1 MSYEVTLIGRHMIR
15 NAISRL
21 IDPLGHRRARA
32 KARGIRRDVAIPF
45 DMFDEIRSCSDTRSA
60 RKLAEVYHK
69 GQKNIWD
76 GRKVLDALKDKH
88 GEIQLPEE
96 KKRALSRI
104 LAVLL
109 WGELAAWKIS
119 ADLALHLEPLE
130 AKMAATS
137 QTHDEARHFYV
148 MYEYMSLLGDV
159 PHELGPAAEA
169 VLMGTQKTQD
179 LTRKLM
185 GMQLMIEP
193 MALTLFQLI
202 RRHEIDPF
210 LCELLLLYQRDEA
223 RHVALGVLHL
233 PKLLRELGPI
243 EAATLWSWQFR
254 QFWHEFSLVR
264 ELEDD
269 LETLGISPVDV
280 VRIGRGKQIRAN
292 QMLIEEF
299 GEDLA
304 VFDAF
309 VRFFD
314 GKSEWE
320 FPTRCTRRQYPQRL
334 ANAIAAARRGVGTVP
349 RNLVNA

>member
-1 MSYEVTLIGRHMIR
+1 MFRHR
-15 NAISRL
+15 LSRL
-21 IDPLGHRRARA
+21 IRPFKNAQRSRE
-32 KARGIRRDVAIPF
+32 KARGIRGHVAIPY
-45 DMFDEIRSCSDTRSA
+45 DMFDEIRSCTDARAA

-69 GQKNIWD
+69 GQKHVWD
-76 GRKVLDALKDKH
+76 GRKVLDDLRHKH
-88 GEIQLPEE
+88 GEITLSDE
-96 KKRALSRI
+96 KKHALLKI

-130 AKMAATS
+130 AKMAATA
-137 QTHDEARHFYV
+137 QAHDEARHFYV

-159 PHELGPAAEA
+159 PHELGDAAEA
-169 VLMGTQKTQD
+169 VLMGTLQTRD

-202 RRHEIDPF
+202 RRHEIDP
-210 LCELLLLYQRDEA
+210 LLGELLVLYQRDEA

-233 PKLLRELGPI
+233 PKLLRAMGPV
-243 EAATLWSWQFR
+243 EAVGLWTWQFR
-254 QFWHEFSLVR
+254 QFWREFSLVR
-264 ELEDD
+264 ELEDE
-269 LETLGISPVDV
+269 LSVLGIDAADV

-299 GEDLA
+299 GEDLR
-304 VFDAF
+304 VVDAF
-309 VRFFD
+309 IRFFD
-314 GKSEWE
+314 GKAEWE
-320 FPTRCTRRQYPQRL
+320 FPTHCTRNHYPARL
-334 ANAIAAARRGVGTVP
+334 AHAFAAARDGKGAVP